1 MPDCVQMTAVLML
14 AGFFMQKMVKQVR
27 LKNYKLYKQMKIEQV
42 KVDDLTLQLNLNI
55 EKADVADK
63 VKKALNDYRRKA
75 ELKGFR
81 KGMAPMSLIQKM
93 HGTQALVESVNDKI
107 SESLQNYIVENKLNI
122 LGEPLPNDEK
132 QQAIDWENA
141 ESYDFVF
148 DIALA
153 PELNFTLSKD
163 DKIVSYEVEVSEE
176 SRKSYKSNLLKQY
189 GKLENTDEIHEDDFI
204 IADLEQEGMKIE
216 GTYITL
222 RTIEDKS
229 LFLGKKAGESFEIDV
244 NKTFTNETDRAAMLK
259 VKKEELAD
267 LNPMFTVTIKEVKT
281 FVEAEQNQDL
291 YDRLFGEGEVK
302 SEAEFDAKVEER
314 IKQEYQNESA
324 YRFMLDAR
332 EYLLNKTN
340 IQLPE
345 EFLKRWLYVIN
356 DGKFTMEE
364 IEKDFQL
371 FLKDFRWQ
379 YIRQYIMKEQKMEI
393 KREDVMA
400 VAKKIAA
407 MQFAMYGLNNVP
419 EEQLE
424 TYANSLISNEKEGRR
439 IYEKTE
445 EDMVL
450 GYVKSVVTLEN
461 KSISIDDLQ
470 KLNN

>member
-1 MPDCVQMTAVLML
+1 
-14 AGFFMQKMVKQVR
+14 
-27 LKNYKLYKQMKIEQV
+27 MKIEQV

-81 KGMAPMSLIQKM
+81 KGMAPISLIQKM

-141 ESYDFVF
+141 ESYNFVF

-176 SRKSYKSNLLKQY
+176 SKKTYKSNMLKQY

-222 RTIEDKS
+222 RTIEDKG
-229 LFLGKKAGESFEIDV
+229 LFLGKKPGESFEIDV

-302 SEAEFDAKVEER
+302 SEAEFDVKVEER

-450 GYVKSVVTLEN
+450 GYVKNTVTLEN
-461 KSISIDDLQ
+461 KSISIDELQ

>member
-1 MPDCVQMTAVLML
+1 
-14 AGFFMQKMVKQVR
+14 
-27 LKNYKLYKQMKIEQV
+27 MKIEQV

-176 SRKSYKSNLLKQY
+176 SKKTYKSNMLKQY

-222 RTIEDKS
+222 RTIEKG
-229 LFLGKKAGESFEIDV
+229 LFLGKKPGESFEIDV

-302 SEAEFDAKVEER
+302 SEAEFDVKVEER

-356 DGKFTMEE
+356 EGKFTMEE

-450 GYVKSVVTLEN
+450 GYVKNTVTLEN
-461 KSISIDDLQ
+461 KSISIDELQ